1 MRDSRRAILSQFNT
15 RTWHRAASL
24 RGVQIVHYNE
34 PPQTTPS
41 AITTY
46 ANINRWKRFD
56 QCFVWF
62 ISFILD
68 RKRFIAL
75 SVRQTSSPF
84 PPTWYLNIWSL
95 NRFYQFFALFISFSL
110 FRKRSSALSVRQTSS
125 PYPPARYL
133 KTLYTDNLCY
143 LMMHIQDGRLVIVS
157 AERVWFGAGRPGV
170 TLKLAWGPSNSSP
183 WNSYFVFVVFS
194 TFSSY
199 YHYFHLLF
207 SFFFSLFFLSRIILG
222 HANLFFK

>member
-15 RTWHRAASL
+15 CTWHRAASL

-75 SVRQTSSPF
+75 SVRQTSSPSS
-84 PPTWYLNIWSL
+84 PTWYLNIWSL

-110 FRKRSSALSVRQTSS
+110 CRKRSSALSVRQTSS

-157 AERVWFGAGRPGV
+157 AQRVQVRSSRSRV
-170 TLKLAWGPSNSSP
+170 RITL
-183 WNSYFVFVVFS
+183 
-194 TFSSY
+194 
-199 YHYFHLLF
+199 
-207 SFFFSLFFLSRIILG
+207 
-222 HANLFFK
+222 

>member
-1 MRDSRRAILSQFNT
+1 MRDSRHAILSQFNT
-15 RTWHRAASL
+15 CTWHRVASL

-34 PPQTTPS
+34 LPQTTPS

-56 QCFVWF
+56 QFFVWF

-75 SVRQTSSPF
+75 SVRQTSSPS

-95 NRFYQFFALFISFSL
+95 NRFYHFFALFISFSL
-110 FRKRSSALSVRQTSS
+110 CRKRSSALSVRQTSS
-125 PYPPARYL
+125 PTYPPARYL

-143 LMMHIQDGRLVIVS
+143 LS
-157 AERVWFGAGRPGV
+157 AQRVQVRSSRSRV
-170 TLKLAWGPSNSSP
+170 RITL
-183 WNSYFVFVVFS
+183 
-194 TFSSY
+194 
-199 YHYFHLLF
+199 
-207 SFFFSLFFLSRIILG
+207 
-222 HANLFFK
+222 